1 MLKSL
6 VNTICSSNPQVKCF
20 FFSGKHM
27 LLTVDLLTIDKD
39 DAITKW
45 SYYNPPFLEY
55 AISQN

>member
-1 MLKSL
+1 MNGAVFTKIKIPLMPGL
-6 VNTICSSNPQVKCF
+6 
-20 FFSGKHM
+20 

-55 AISQN
+55 AISQY

>member
-1 MLKSL
+1 
-6 VNTICSSNPQVKCF
+6 
-20 FFSGKHM
+20 M